1 MEKQIFNENFW
12 SEYAR
17 MYNKFTPSF
26 QTKLLDYISKFG
38 FGTVGDFGCGVG
50 KLHPYLSRQNK
61 SQLIHAIDSNK
72 EMLELAK
79 TNKSQNIK
87 TIYSQIELND
97 LNQNQILTSYDSIY
111 LINVLYTNKNP
122 IEVLKQVT
130 PKLNQNGNLIIV
142 DMKRKTNLEQ
152 LFQTLNQEYKNDP
165 DLENYY
171 TSNQILSQNSTP
183 HAYSINELE
192 SIISLLGNF
201 QTIEKNE
208 NHFLENANCL
218 IVKKN

>member
-1 MEKQIFNENFW
+1 MENQIVNDNFW

-26 QTKLLDYISKFG
+26 QKKLLENISQYG

-50 KLHPYLSRQNK
+50 KLHKHLANQNNSK
-61 SQLIHAIDSNK
+61 LIHAIDSNK
-72 EMLELAK
+72 QMLDLASK
-79 TNKSQNIK
+79 NKPQNID
-87 TIYSQIELND
+87 TIFSQLELND
-97 LNQNQILTSYDSIY
+97 FNSNQILPKYDSIY
-111 LINVLYTNKNP
+111 LINVLYVNKNP
-122 IEVLKQVT
+122 IEILKQIT

-152 LFQTLNQEYKNDP
+152 LFQVLDDEYTGDK

-171 TSNQILSQNSTP
+171 HSNQILSQNSTP

-192 SIISLLGNF
+192 SIISLMGNF
-201 QTIEKNE
+201 QTLEKNE
-208 NHFLENANCL
+208 THFLNNANCL